1 MFLLYNPPFFLPFVS
16 QGLDQ
21 HPSYLERFATT
32 TCPLSKYFQG
42 TRFACLAHCR
52 IFEVSGVFWLLLGIP
67 ANFSSKDVDEK
78 SEYASIQEGINDWK
92 IPGYRGPHPP
102 VGVHR
107 YEFKLYALD
116 TTLKLGHKVTNL

>member
-1 MFLLYNPPFFLPFVS
+1 V
-16 QGLDQ
+16 
-21 HPSYLERFATT
+21 
-32 TCPLSKYFQG
+32 
-42 TRFACLAHCR
+42 
-52 IFEVSGVFWLLLGIP
+52 LGIP

-116 TTLKLGHKVTNL
+116 TTLKLGHKVTNLLLCSVSRVGFLYMSSNLTNVSIYAIKP